1 MAPLAYV
8 AVPLSFDPTSA
19 ANRDSHGKIRPSL
32 KGSVP
37 FGRRLSVRDL
47 MKCFGHKSCNVK
59 NGGSALTVEYAE
71 KRESMPDRQ
80 RRRSL
85 TQVAMATVISGSML
99 GAFMAVGGIGSSVGG
114 QLALAQSTTT
124 CKPGNGFGDKN
135 HCHFGPPGQTMTT
148 TGTGTTTTGSTT
160 TGTTTTMST
169 TTGTTTTETTT
180 TESTTSSTST
190 QCKPGNGF
198 GDKNHCH
205 SGPPGQKKHH

>member
-1 MAPLAYV
+1 
-8 AVPLSFDPTSA
+8 
-19 ANRDSHGKIRPSL
+19 
-32 KGSVP
+32 
-37 FGRRLSVRDL
+37 
-47 MKCFGHKSCNVK
+47 
-59 NGGSALTVEYAE
+59 
-71 KRESMPDRQ
+71 MPDRQ

-148 TGTGTTTTGSTT
+148 TGTGTTTTGTGTTTTGTSTTTTGTGTMTTGTGTMTTGTGTTTTGTGTTTTGSTT